1 MKKWGDIIKNMTLLS
16 QFSLSFITPLLL
28 CLLICWWMSTSLGI
42 GEWIFIPGFFFGLG
56 GSFTV
61 AYKLYLSVTGHQKK
75 EKEKKKNKV
84 SFNRHHQSV
93 FEESFLQSVTY
104 ILQKTF
110 FEHALRS
117 APKNRKLLFLRYYTI
132 KIINNPM
139 KNTIKY
145 NIIQ

>member
-61 AYKLYLSVTGHQKK
+61 AYKLLPVRNRTSEERER
-75 EKEKKKNKV
+75 EKE
-84 SFNRHHQSV
+84 
-93 FEESFLQSVTY
+93 E
-104 ILQKTF
+104 
-110 FEHALRS
+110 
-117 APKNRKLLFLRYYTI
+117 
-132 KIINNPM
+132 
-139 KNTIKY
+139 
-145 NIIQ
+145 

>member
-56 GSFTV
+56 GSFT

-75 EKEKKKNKV
+75 EKKKNKV
-84 SFNRHHQSV
+84 SFNRHH
-93 FEESFLQSVTY
+93 
-104 ILQKTF
+104 
-110 FEHALRS
+110 
-117 APKNRKLLFLRYYTI
+117 
-132 KIINNPM
+132 
-139 KNTIKY
+139 
-145 NIIQ
+145 

>member
-75 EKEKKKNKV
+75 EKKKNKV
-84 SFNRHHQSV
+84 SFKSV
-93 FEESFLQSVTY
+93 FEKSFLQSVTY

-110 FEHALRS
+110 FKHVSEGR
-117 APKNRKLLFLRYYTI
+117 FV
-132 KIINNPM
+132 
-139 KNTIKY
+139 
-145 NIIQ
+145 

>member
-61 AYKLYLSVTGHQKK
+61 AYKLYLSVTGHQKNGRITK
-75 EKEKKKNKV
+75 PHQAV
-84 SFNRHHQSV
+84 HHGDQASGTSCV
-93 FEESFLQSVTY
+93 
-104 ILQKTF
+104 
-110 FEHALRS
+110 
-117 APKNRKLLFLRYYTI
+117 
-132 KIINNPM
+132 
-139 KNTIKY
+139 
-145 NIIQ
+145 